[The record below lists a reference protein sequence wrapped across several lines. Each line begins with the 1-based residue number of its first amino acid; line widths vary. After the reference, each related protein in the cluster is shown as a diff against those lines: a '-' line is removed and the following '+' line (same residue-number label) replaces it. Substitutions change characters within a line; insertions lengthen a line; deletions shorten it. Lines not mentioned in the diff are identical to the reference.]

1 MLRFD
6 SPFLDRPMSR
16 VEKITIFHVQLQL
29 LDGEKPP
36 VLGEDLT
43 ILVRSRY
50 VLHFLLL
57 NHTNHSYPQVS

>member
-1 MLRFD
+1 
-6 SPFLDRPMSR
+6 MSR